1 MSCVDSVVIVAG
13 QDASRAAS
21 AAWNSVG
28 ETPKRDGSPPTSLS
42 ATNRFHR

>member
-13 QDASRAAS
+13 QAASRLACAV
-21 AAWNSVG
+21 WNSAG
-28 ETPKRDGSPPTSLS
+28 ETPKRAGSPPTSLS